1 MTQYL
6 IAVAVGPVQEF
17 IAAARKLRD
26 LWYGSFLLSELS
38 KSAAR
43 SLAED
48 GCELIFPSPVRAD
61 DLNPNSELNVANK
74 ILALTPENADPK
86 ALAEHAR
93 SHYQTCWE
101 SFCRSALD
109 EIGSNWVHQSD
120 FDKQIHDSGE
130 FFAAWVPYDSNDY
143 QACRDA
149 VEAKLSGRKNFR
161 PFFAP
166 SWDGAGKPKSSLD
179 GIRETVLNQSAAAVQ
194 RCFAIKKGETLDTL
208 GIVKRFGPWAHS
220 SPPFFDNLAQVAVL
234 PYLAGL
240 KQAARNDPDIAELV
254 TGLPVGHKLYHFDKP
269 LPPVHRLIWNGEGF
283 PECLPPELFFPAVL
297 EDEKNENPARR
308 EDTVWQKFE
317 ATLGRIWKK
326 TAFPHPYGA
335 LMLGDGDHMG
345 EALNH
350 ISEITGH
357 QLFSRKLEEFAR
369 RVTDTVRQHE
379 GQVIYSGGDDV
390 MAYVPLHQVLDCAQ
404 AVNDLFAEIMAQACG
419 QTGLSKIPTFSMGV
433 AVVHY
438 RKPLHDALVLARK
451 AERMAKQ
458 EGGRNALA
466 VIQDKRSGSE
476 LCIHGKWNTSDNLA
490 GLVQRLK
497 KYISLYENRTL
508 SSRLGYQLRELGQ
521 RFWAAGEPE
530 NTPNLV
536 FENNRPVSVLAA
548 ETQRIIRHKQSTGN
562 NSEPSTDLLSI
573 LEGQT
578 RLRAFSDEII
588 LSRQFYT
595 ARQHARGKWGKDER
609 SQVS

>member
-6 IAVAVGPVQEF
+6 IAIAVGPVQEF

-38 KSAAR
+38 KSTAR

-48 GCELIFPSPVRAD
+48 GCELIFPSPARAED
-61 DLNPNSELNVANK
+61 VNPNSQLNVANK
-74 ILALTPENADPK
+74 ILALTPEDTEPQTLVANA
-86 ALAEHAR
+86 R
-93 SHYQTCWE
+93 RHYQTCWE
-101 SFCRSALD
+101 SFCRSALK
-109 EIGSNWVHQSD
+109 EIGSNWVLQSD
-120 FDKQIHDSGE
+120 FEKQIHDFGE
-130 FFAAWVPYDSNDY
+130 FFAAWVPYNGSDY
-143 QACRDA
+143 PACRSA

-179 GIRETVLNQSAAAVQ
+179 GIRETVLNQSVAAVQ
-194 RCFAIKKGETLDTL
+194 RCFAIKKGETLDAL
-208 GIVKRFGPWAHS
+208 GIVKRFGPWAHPA
-220 SPPFFDNLAQVAVL
+220 PPFFDNLAQVAVL

-240 KQAARNDPDIAELV
+240 KQAAQDDPEIADYI
-254 TGLPVGHKLYHFDKP
+254 TRLPAGHKLYHFEKP
-269 LPPVHRLIWNGEGF
+269 LPPVHGLIWNGEGF

-297 EDEKNENPARR
+297 EEEQKESPGRLTDP
-308 EDTVWQKFE
+308 VWQDFE
-317 ATLGRIWKK
+317 TKLARIWKK
-326 TAFPHPYGA
+326 TAKPHPYAA

-350 ISEITGH
+350 IGEITGH
-357 QLFSRKLEEFAR
+357 QQFSRKLEEFAR
-369 RVTDTVRQHE
+369 RVIDTVRQHE

-404 AVNDLFAEIMAQACG
+404 AVNDLFAGIMEQACR
-419 QTGLSKIPTFSMGV
+419 QTGLSKTPTFSIGV

-438 RKPLHDALVLARK
+438 RKPLHDALALARK
-451 AERMAKQ
+451 AERLAKQ

-476 LCIHGKWNTSDNLA
+476 LGIHGKWETSGNLA

-497 KYISLYENRTL
+497 KYISLYENSTL
-508 SSRLGYQLRELGQ
+508 SSRLGYQLRALG
-521 RFWAAGEPE
+521 RHYWAAGAPE
-530 NTPNLV
+530 NVPDLV

-548 ETQRIIRHKQSTGN
+548 ETQRIIRHKQSTGDDTA
-562 NSEPSTDLLSI
+562 PSADLLSI

-595 ARQHARGKWGKDER
+595 ARQHARGKWGKNER
-609 SQVS
+609 SQIP